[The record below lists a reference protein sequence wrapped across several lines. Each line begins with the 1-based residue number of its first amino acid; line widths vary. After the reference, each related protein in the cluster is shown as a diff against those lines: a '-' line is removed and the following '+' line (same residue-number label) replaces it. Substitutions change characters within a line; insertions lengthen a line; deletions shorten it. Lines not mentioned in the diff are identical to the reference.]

1 MKVKK
6 ANGKENNKDG
16 KGFFVGTEHGSD
28 KPKIIPIELENELQL
43 KASLLVQ
50 GVLAK
55 ENFEDQNGNP
65 LQSNSNVM
73 GVDDENNVCFF
84 NEGYKKFSGIDYRV
98 EVAFEKDSIRFCYGT
113 QERKLSDKM
122 YSYQE
127 FYKFQKEFMN
137 TLQILEKG
145 N

>member
-1 MKVKK
+1 MIRK
-6 ANGKENNKDG
+6 ANGNEKKG
-16 KGFFVGTEHGSD
+16 KGFFVGKENGNK
-28 KPKIIPIELENELQL
+28 KPRIIPIEIENELQL

-50 GVLAK
+50 GVLSK
-55 ENFEDQNGNP
+55 ENFQDEHGNP

-73 GVDDENNVCFF
+73 GVDDEKNVCFF
-84 NEGYKKFSGIDYRV
+84 NEGYKKFSGIDYRI
-98 EVAFEKDSIRFCYGT
+98 EVAFEKDTIRFVYGI

-127 FYKFQKEFMN
+127 FYKFQKDFMN
-137 TLQILEKG
+137 TLQKLEKG